1 MGLLKLRNRG
11 TVTSLLSC
19 IRKADSHRWL
29 CLAIFSTLIFLA
41 SGCGS
46 IRIQRSLAPK
56 PYDWLTYGGAP
67 SRTNESFSTVMPP
80 LKPMW
85 EYDALAGI
93 SGTPLVKDSVVIVG
107 TLRGELH
114 AINIATGNR
123 MGYAVMESAVSG
135 TPVWDGGY
143 VYVACALG
151 TETLLCMSLRDGMRR
166 WTGKYGPIETSPL
179 VVGEFL
185 YVVTLD
191 GVLEC
196 LKKADGLEFWKYE
209 LGEKDVR
216 KPVRSSPATDGE
228 VIVFGS
234 DGGGIYA
241 VERLSGKLRWEYQA
255 TTSIFA
261 TPVLSNGMC
270 VVGAIDG
277 VLYALDT
284 RTGELRWKY
293 ETGTRIFAPA
303 AATQKQIFIG
313 TADGKV
319 TALSLESGK
328 KLWSFSCR
336 SVVSCAPL
344 VAGDILY
351 VGSQDRNLYALRVAT
366 GEKLWQYEAP
376 GRIKVSPVIW
386 GDMMLL
392 TYEDRYIAALKPV
405 QQ

>member
-1 MGLLKLRNRG
+1 MGLLTLRNRG
-11 TVTSLLSC
+11 TGIIQSSC
-19 IRKADSHRWL
+19 GPKADLQPRPV
-29 CLAIFSTLIFLA
+29 LAVFVVLILLA
-41 SGCGS
+41 SGCGG
-46 IRIQRSLAPK
+46 IRIQRNLAQN
-56 PYDWLTYGGAP
+56 PYDWLMYGGSP
-67 SRTNESFSTVMPP
+67 SRTNESSSTVMPP
-80 LKPMW
+80 LKPIW

-93 SGTPLVKDSVVIVG
+93 SGTPLVRDSVVLVG

-114 AINIATGNR
+114 AINIVTGDR

-135 TPVWDGGY
+135 TPVWDEGY

-151 TETLLCMSLRDGMRR
+151 TEPLLCMSLRDGTRK

-209 LGEKDVR
+209 FAEKELR

-241 VERLSGKLRWEYQA
+241 VERLSGKLRWKYQA
-255 TTSIFA
+255 TASIFA
-261 TPVLSNGMC
+261 TPVLSSGVC

-303 AATQKQIFIG
+303 AATQNQIFIG

-328 KLWSFSCR
+328 KLWTFSSR

-366 GEKLWQYEAP
+366 GEKIWQYEAP

-386 GDMMLL
+386 KDVMLL
-392 TYEDRYIAALKPV
+392 TYEDRYISALKTA

>member
-1 MGLLKLRNRG
+1 MGLLVLKNRG
-11 TVTSLLSC
+11 YRASSVVCVSTARAQARFILALFVVLILL
-19 IRKADSHRWL
+19 A
-29 CLAIFSTLIFLA
+29 T
-41 SGCGS
+41 GCAG
-46 IRIQRSLAPK
+46 IRIQRHLDQK
-56 PYDWLTYGGAP
+56 PYDWVTYGGTV
-67 SRTNESFSTVMPP
+67 SRTNESFSTVVPP

-93 SGTPLVKDSVVIVG
+93 SGSPLVRDSVILVG

-114 AINIATGNR
+114 AINIVTGDR
-123 MGYAVMESAVSG
+123 IGYAVMESAVSG
-135 TPVWDGGY
+135 TPVWDEGNAY
-143 VYVACALG
+143 VTCALG
-151 TETLLCMSLRDGMRR
+151 TETLFCMSLHDAKRK
-166 WTGKYGPIETSPL
+166 WSGKYGPIETSPL
-179 VVGEFL
+179 LIGEFL

-191 GVLEC
+191 GTLQC
-196 LKKADGLEFWKYE
+196 LKKADGVEFWKYE
-209 LGEKDVR
+209 FAEKDVH
-216 KPVRSSPATDGE
+216 KPVRSSPASDGE

-241 VERLSGKLRWEYQA
+241 VERLTGKLRWKYQA
-255 TTSIFA
+255 AASIFA
-261 TPVLSNGMC
+261 TPVLSNGVC

-366 GEKLWQYEAP
+366 GEKIWQYEAP

-392 TYEDRYIAALKPV
+392 TYEDRYISVLKPA

>member
-1 MGLLKLRNRG
+1 MGLLTLSNRG
-11 TVTSLLSC
+11 SGTSLSSC
-19 IRKADSHRWL
+19 VRKAESQPR
-29 CLAIFSTLIFLA
+29 LILTAFVVFLLLA
-41 SGCGS
+41 SGCAG
-46 IRIQRSLAPK
+46 IRIERRLAQK
-56 PYDWLTYGGAP
+56 PYDWLTYGGTP
-67 SRTNESFSTVMPP
+67 SRTNESFSTVVPP
-80 LKPMW
+80 LKSIW

-93 SGTPLVKDSVVIVG
+93 SGTPLVRDSVALVG

-114 AINIATGNR
+114 AINLSTGGR
-123 MGYAVMESAVSG
+123 IGYAVMESAIAG
-135 TPVWDGGY
+135 TPVWDGRFA
-143 VYVACALG
+143 YVACALG
-151 TETLLCMSLRDGMRR
+151 TESVHCMSLGDGTRTWM
-166 WTGKYGPIETSPL
+166 GKFGPIETSPL
-179 VVGEFL
+179 MIGEFL

-209 LGEKDVR
+209 SAAKDVR
-216 KPVRSSPATDGE
+216 KPVRSSPASDGE
-228 VIVFGS
+228 VVVFGS

-241 VERLSGKLRWEYQA
+241 VERLSGKLRWKYQA
-255 TTSIFA
+255 TASIFA
-261 TPVLSNGMC
+261 TPVLSNGVC

-277 VLYALDT
+277 MLYAIDT

-303 AATQKQIFIG
+303 AAAQHQIFIG

-386 GDMMLL
+386 GDIMLL
-392 TYEDRYIAALKPV
+392 TYEDRYISALKTA
-405 QQ
+405 QK

>member
-1 MGLLKLRNRG
+1 MGLLALKNRG
-11 TVTSLLSC
+11 SRK
-19 IRKADSHRWL
+19 IRSWDGRTAPLQSWL
-29 CLAIFSTLIFLA
+29 ILALFVVFILLA
-41 SGCGS
+41 SGCAG
-46 IRIQRSLAPK
+46 IRIQRHLAQK
-56 PYDWLTYGGAP
+56 SYDWVTYGGTV

-80 LKPMW
+80 LKPIW

-93 SGTPLVKDSVVIVG
+93 SGTPLVRDSVILVG

-114 AINIATGNR
+114 AINIVTGDR

-135 TPVWDGGY
+135 TPVWDEGN
-143 VYVACALG
+143 VYVTCALG
-151 TETLLCMSLRDGMRR
+151 TETLFCMSLQDAKRI
-166 WTGKYGPIETSPL
+166 WSGKYGPIETSPL

-191 GVLEC
+191 GTLQC
-196 LKKADGLEFWKYE
+196 LKKVDGVEFWKYE
-209 LGEKDVR
+209 FADKDMR
-216 KPVRSSPATDGE
+216 KPVRSSPASDGE

-241 VERLSGKLRWEYQA
+241 VERLTGKLRWKYQA
-255 TTSIFA
+255 TASIFA
-261 TPVLSNGMC
+261 TPVLSNGVC

-277 VLYALDT
+277 VLYALNT

-319 TALSLESGK
+319 TALDLESGK
-328 KLWSFSCR
+328 KLWNFSCR

-366 GEKLWQYEAP
+366 GEKIWQYEAP

-392 TYEDRYIAALKPV
+392 TYEDRYVAALKQVP
-405 QQ
+405 Q